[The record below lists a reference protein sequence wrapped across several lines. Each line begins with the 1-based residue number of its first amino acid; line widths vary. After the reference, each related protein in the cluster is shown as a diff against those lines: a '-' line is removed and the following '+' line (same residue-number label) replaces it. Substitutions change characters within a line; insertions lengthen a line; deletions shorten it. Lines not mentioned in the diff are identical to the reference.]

1 MNKPKRDPVVPEMR
15 QRLIV
20 NRDGRLTPEQWGEM
34 IAQPLVVVVLL
45 TGFALAA
52 FGPRLLPLLRFWW
65 IVIPLLLLMVFA
77 PAVLRAYR
85 YARAPIH
92 FAKLTAGAQ
101 PLGIV
106 RKSLLF
112 YTDEDQAVRFTARL
126 APRPP
131 LQTDVEYLVYYL
143 EDGDSK
149 VLLSAAPAE
158 HPDAEHW
165 LPTRQF
171 EARFQRRTSGSSS

>member
-1 MNKPKRDPVVPEMR
+1 VEKPKRDPVVPEMR
-15 QRLIV
+15 HRLIA
-20 NRDGRLTPEQWGEM
+20 NRDGRMTPGQWGEM
-34 IAQPLVVVVLL
+34 ISQPLVVLVLL

-65 IVIPLLLLMVFA
+65 IVVPLLLGLVFL
-77 PAVLRAYR
+77 PAILRAFR

-101 PLGIV
+101 PLTLF
-106 RKSLLF
+106 RKSMLF
-112 YTDEDQAVRFTARL
+112 YTGADEAIRFGKSL
-126 APRPP
+126 APRLP

-143 EDGDSK
+143 EDGQGK

-158 HPDAEHW
+158 HPDAEYW
-165 LPTRQF
+165 LPTKQF
-171 EARFQRRTSGSSS
+171 QVRFDRRRSQS